1 MPRGL
6 CLSGHGRFRVE
17 CRPSGVRG
25 KRRERFCIPAKVNVR
40 AEPAGAT
47 ASGGPLRLQSR
58 LEVDVY
64 AASTSVA
71 PALAILTLVVSVS
84 CSRLSLAEPMA
95 KPLEPVAAIL
105 EAFQTHQVVALG
117 EGLHGNE
124 QGHAFR
130 LALVRDSRFPTVVD
144 DIVVEFGNARYQPL
158 MDRFISGED
167 IPDRELRRVWQD
179 TTMPN
184 PLFDSPIYEEFFRSV
199 RDVNASLPRERQ
211 VRVLLGDPPIQ
222 WEHVT
227 TPDALQEWIVARDRH
242 AADLVHREVLSK
254 GRRALAIWGDGHF
267 RRYSRWRGSPPE
279 GNHDTLAALIE
290 RIGGTRVLTVW
301 TNTTVELEKLQRDVR
316 SWPVPSLALVRGT
329 RLGKLN
335 FKFYAGMETD
345 PPTQMEDQYD
355 AVLHLGPVSSITFSK
370 LVAPALCADAEY
382 TRMRLTRLALQPG
395 GLAGHDAVEFKNFCN
410 LQ

>member
-1 MPRGL
+1 
-6 CLSGHGRFRVE
+6 V
-17 CRPSGVRG
+17 
-25 KRRERFCIPAKVNVR
+25 
-40 AEPAGAT
+40 
-47 ASGGPLRLQSR
+47 
-58 LEVDVY
+58 EVDVY
-64 AASTSVA
+64 AAPTPVA
-71 PALAILTLVVSVS
+71 PALAFLTLVASGS
-84 CSRLSLAEPMA
+84 CSRLSSGEPMA

-105 EAFQTHQVVALG
+105 EAFHTYQVVALG
-117 EGLHGNE
+117 EGLHGNV
-124 QGHAFR
+124 QGHVFR
-130 LALVRDSRFPTVVD
+130 LALVRDSRFSTVVN

-167 IPDRELRRVWQD
+167 VPHKALRRVWQD

-184 PLFDSPIYEEFFRSV
+184 PLFDSPIYEEFFRAV

-227 TPDALQEWIVARDRH
+227 TPDALQKWIVARDRH
-242 AADLVHREVLSK
+242 AVELIHREVLSK

-279 GNHDTLAALIE
+279 GNYDTLAVLID
-290 RIGGTRVLTVW
+290 RVGDTRVLTVW
-301 TNTTVELEKLQRDVR
+301 TNTTVELEKLQRDVP

-329 RLGKLN
+329 RLGKLD
-335 FKFYAGMETD
+335 FKYYAGMETD

-355 AVLHLGPVSSITFSK
+355 AILHLGPVSSITFSK

-382 TRMRLTRLALQPG
+382 TGMRLTRLALQPG
-395 GLAGHDAVEFKNFCN
+395 GLAGHDAVEFKKFCS
-410 LQ
+410 LE